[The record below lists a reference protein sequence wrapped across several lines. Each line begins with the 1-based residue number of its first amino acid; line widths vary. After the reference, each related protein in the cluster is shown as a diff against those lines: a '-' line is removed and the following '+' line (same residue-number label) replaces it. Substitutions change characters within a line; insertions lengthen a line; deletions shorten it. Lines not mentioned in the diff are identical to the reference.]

1 VRKPVDADVKRLVLS
16 ALIVALLAA
25 PASAAASWGPRQTLV
40 TRGGGYGQG
49 VALAGNARGDAI
61 AAWEGSH
68 GVRVA
73 YARRGKAFGRP
84 HPLKGAGDGSNPSVA
99 IDGRGNAL
107 VLWSYFDKTD
117 PEMPGQR
124 DYGCCFGIRLSVRS
138 AKTGQYRPAQ
148 LLTPIG
154 HEVSRLA
161 FAIEGGRIGVAW
173 NQDFSTRIHAR
184 FGSRGHRLGHRVH
197 VAGGA
202 YPIGLALLRNGPAVT
217 YLGAGARR
225 ASLHQVRVRHGHP
238 VRSRRVSRQFSSY
251 VDIAAATNAR
261 GQQVVALTPFDS
273 DAYPFYAGAR
283 SVGGSFHLR
292 RLSSTPSA
300 FEPRAAIGPAGA
312 AVVAW
317 HTSLG
322 KIFTAGGRPGE
333 RFGPARRFGKRP
345 RDTYVAAMH
354 LAVDSLGRG
363 VLAWVDGPPDSKAA
377 QARGAFR
384 SRKGRIVQARNLG
397 QADNVGQDP
406 ILDGRGRARVIWR
419 NAETVRATRAH
430 FP

>member
-1 VRKPVDADVKRLVLS
+1 VRKPVDANVRRLLLS
-16 ALIVALLAA
+16 ALAITLLAA

-40 TRGGGYGQG
+40 SNGGGYGQG

-68 GVRVA
+68 GIRVA
-73 YARRGKAFGRP
+73 FARGGRAFGHA
-84 HPLKGAGDGSNPSVA
+84 HPLKGAGDGSYPRVA
-99 IDGRGNAL
+99 IDGQGNAL
-107 VLWSYFDKTD
+107 VLWSYFDNTE
-117 PEMPGQR
+117 PERPGQR
-124 DYGCCFGIRLSVRS
+124 DYGCCFGVRLSVRN
-138 AKTGQYRPAQ
+138 AKTGHYRPAQ

-154 HEVSRLA
+154 HEVFRPA
-161 FAIEGGRIGVAW
+161 YAIENGRIGVAW

-184 FGSRGHRLGHRVH
+184 FGSRGHRLGHRVP
-197 VAGGA
+197 VGGGA
-202 YPIGLALLRNGPAVT
+202 YPIALALLRSGPAVT
-217 YLGAGARR
+217 YLGAGQRR
-225 ASLHQVRVRHGHP
+225 ASLHQVRVRHGRA
-238 VRSRRVSRQFSSY
+238 VRSRRVSRRFSAY

-292 RLSSTPSA
+292 RLSGAPSA
-300 FEPRAAIGPAGA
+300 FEPRAAIGPSGA

-322 KIFTAGGRPGE
+322 KIFTAAGRPGK
-333 RFGPARRFGKRP
+333 RFGPARPFGKRP
-345 RDTYVAAMH
+345 KDTYVAAMH
-354 LAVDSLGRG
+354 LAVDALGRG
-363 VLAWVDGPPDSKAA
+363 VLAWVDGPPGSNAA

-384 SRKGRIVQARNLG
+384 SRGGRIVEARNLG
-397 QADNVGQDP
+397 RADNVGQDP
-406 ILDGRGRARVIWR
+406 TLDRRGRARVIWR
-419 NAETVRATRAH
+419 NAETVRAIRAR